1 MSEQTF
7 EVVKLVVSVV
17 ATLVG
22 LYLIPY
28 IHRKTQELKQNEIA
42 AEVETAVRAVEQTVK
57 GSLKGK
63 VKKADVIKYMTKWL
77 NDKNIK
83 ITAAQLDILIES
95 AVYYMNK
102 GV

>member
-42 AEVETAVRAVEQTVK
+42 VEVETAVRAVEQTVK

-63 VKKADVIKYMTKWL
+63 IKKADVIKYMTKWL
-77 NDKNIK
+77 NEKNIK